1 MGATTFKTYV
11 PFSYP
16 NIRDGQVR
24 DVTTAFNYAQS
35 RARYFHGH
43 GGYTGTIAEKDAY
56 GVISD
61 EGIPYLKAT
70 KMVTTLIE
78 DNDPRID
85 DKWGPAGAIRIK
97 QRQSKNHKR
106 MDGWL
111 FFGWASE

>member
-1 MGATTFKTYV
+1 MGATTFRTYV
-11 PFSYP
+11 PLSHP
-16 NIRDGQVR
+16 NVGFKQVH

-35 RARYFHGH
+35 RARYNHGN
-43 GGYTGTIAEKDAY
+43 GGYTGTIAEKDTY

-70 KMVTTLIE
+70 QMVTKLIE
-78 DNDPRID
+78 DNDLRID

-106 MDGWL
+106 MNGWL